1 MPKSG
6 GKKPDGDRTSAGSET
21 APLKNGARR
30 AVYAGTFDPITNG
43 HQDII
48 TRAATI
54 FDEVIVAVVEE
65 SKKRTLFSGEER
77 RALVQE
83 VVALMDPTGCAV
95 RVELFSGLLV
105 DYVRERGCNVVVRG
119 LRAVSDYEYEAQ
131 MAIINRHLAPDVET
145 VFLMTSD
152 HCSFISSS
160 VVREIAR
167 NRGDVSG
174 LVPPPVVAR
183 LEHHYP
189 KRD

>member
-1 MPKSG
+1 MPKNGENAAGKG
-6 GKKPDGDRTSAGSET
+6 GV
-21 APLKNGARR
+21 RR

-54 FDEVIVAVVEE
+54 FDEVIIAVVEE
-65 SKKRTLFSGEER
+65 SKKKTLFSGEER
-77 RALVQE
+77 RSLVEE
-83 VVALMDPTGCAV
+83 VVKLKLPSAAGTV

-105 DYVRERGCNVVVRG
+105 DYVRDRGCKVVIRG

-167 NRGDVSG
+167 NLGDVSG
-174 LVPPPVVAR
+174 LVPPPVVSR
-183 LEHHYP
+183 LEQKYP
-189 KRD
+189 KAG